1 MSDLLSI
8 GASGVRA
15 YQTALST
22 VSENIANT
30 GTAGYTR
37 RTTTLAEVR
46 SVGSGLNARTTV
58 TSNGVAVAGINRSA
72 DAYRSQAVRSAG
84 TDLAKTEAGVTWMA
98 RIETSLTGNQLG
110 DRLTSFFTAAQ
121 KLASDPTSVP
131 ARAIMLE
138 SAGTAAAAFA
148 ATGRALDTA
157 SADLDSTASQAAQSL
172 NSLGTALAKINDGIA
187 RTQPGSSTA
196 AQLADQRDQVL
207 EQMSTITDISTSFDD
222 LGRTTVRLGGT
233 NGAVFVA
240 GNDSGQ
246 ASFARNDE
254 GAVQFAVTMGGG
266 TPSAL
271 TPSGGALAGF
281 AEGAQRIAAAR
292 ESLNGVAKDFT
303 TKINEVQAQG
313 RDLDGNAGTALFATG
328 GTPTDISVALTD
340 PRGIAAASATGGA
353 RDASNLA
360 ALQSARTGGG
370 FEARTTTL
378 IAGNAA
384 ALEQRKVVA
393 DAQSA
398 IRDGAVSSL
407 ASASGVDLDSEAVDL
422 LRFQQAYQASSRVIQ
437 TARDTL
443 QTILD
448 IR

>member
-37 RTTTLAEVR
+37 RTTSLAEV
-46 SVGSGLNARTTV
+46 SSISGGISARASATGG
-58 TSNGVAVAGINRSA
+58 GVVVAGIGRSA
-72 DAYRSQAVRSAG
+72 DAYRSQAVRTAG
-84 TDLAKTEAGVTWMA
+84 TDLAKTESGITWMS
-98 RIETSLTGNQLG
+98 RIESSLADNRLG
-110 DRLTSFFTAAQ
+110 DRLTSFFSAAQ
-121 KLASDPTSVP
+121 TLAADPTSEP
-131 ARAIMLE
+131 ARAVMLE
-138 SAGTAAAAFA
+138 SAGSAAAAFA

-157 SADLDSTASQAAQSL
+157 RTDLDSSASQAVQSL
-172 NSLGTALAKINDGIA
+172 NALGTALAKVNDGIA
-187 RTQPGSSTA
+187 RTQPGTSSA
-196 AQLADQRDQVL
+196 AQLADQRDQLL
-207 EQMSTITDISTSFDD
+207 EQMSTITDINASIDD
-222 LGRTTVRLGGT
+222 LGRTTLRLGGA

-240 GNDSGQ
+240 GGESGQ
-246 ASFARNDE
+246 ASFARNDD
-254 GAVQFAVTMGGG
+254 GAVQFAVTRGGVA
-266 TPSAL
+266 SAL
-271 TPSGGALAGF
+271 SPSGGTLAGF

-292 ESLNGVAKDFT
+292 TSLNAIAGDYTAQVNA
-303 TKINEVQAQG
+303 VQAQG
-313 RDLDGNAGTALFATG
+313 RDLDGNAGAAIFATG
-328 GTPTDISVALTD
+328 ATPTDISVSLTD
-340 PRGIAAASATGGA
+340 PRGIAAASIGGGVRNA
-353 RDASNLA
+353 GNLT
-360 ALQSARTGGG
+360 ALQALRTSGGY
-370 FEARTTTL
+370 ETRTTAL

-398 IRDGAVSSL
+398 IRDGAVSAL
-407 ASASGVDLDSEAVDL
+407 ASSSGVDLDSEAVDL

-437 TARDTL
+437 TARDTF

>member
-37 RTTTLAEVR
+37 RTTTLAEVS
-46 SVGSGLNARTTV
+46 SVGGGLNARNALSNSGVTV
-58 TSNGVAVAGINRSA
+58 TGIGRSA
-72 DAYRSQAVRSAG
+72 DAYRSQAVRTAG
-84 TDLAKTEAGVTWMA
+84 TDLAKTEAGITWMD
-98 RIETSLTGNQLG
+98 RIETSLGDNQLG
-110 DRLTSFFTAAQ
+110 DRITGFFTAAQ
-121 KLASDPTSVP
+121 KLAADPSSEP
-131 ARAIMLE
+131 ARAVMLE
-138 SAGTAAAAFA
+138 AAGTAAAAFT

-157 SADLDSTASQAAQSL
+157 TADLDSTASQAVQSF
-172 NSLGTALAKINDGIA
+172 NALGTALARINDGIA

-196 AQLADQRDQVL
+196 AQLADQRDQML
-207 EQMSTITDISTSFDD
+207 EQMSTIADITTSFDT
-222 LGRTTVRLGGT
+222 LGRTTVRLGGAT
-233 NGAVFVA
+233 GAVFVA
-240 GNDSGQ
+240 GGSSEQ
-246 ASFARNDE
+246 ISYARNGE
-254 GAVQFAVTMGGG
+254 GAVQFAVTGVGGA
-266 TPSAL
+266 SAVSP
-271 TPSGGALAGF
+271 TGGALAGF
-281 AEGAQRIAAAR
+281 AEGAQRLAAAR
-292 ESLNGVAKDFT
+292 GSLNAIASDFT
-303 TKINEVQAQG
+303 AKVNAVQAQG
-313 RDLDGNAGTALFATG
+313 RDLNGTAGAPLFATG
-328 GTPTDISVALTD
+328 ATTTDIAVSLTD
-340 PRGIAAASATGGA
+340 PRGIAAAGSTGGP

-360 ALQSARTGGG
+360 ALQAVRTSGA
-370 FEARTTTL
+370 FETRTTNL

-393 DAQSA
+393 DAQAA
-398 IRDGAVSSL
+398 IRDGAVSAL

-448 IR
+448 LR

>member
-30 GTAGYTR
+30 GTAGFTR
-37 RTTTLAEVR
+37 RTTTLTEVS
-46 SVGSGLNARTTV
+46 SVGGGLNARTSV
-58 TSNGVAVAGINRSA
+58 SSNGVTVAGIGRSA

-84 TDLAKTEAGVTWMA
+84 TDLAKTEAGVTWMN
-98 RIETSLTGNQLG
+98 RIETSLSDNQLG

-121 KLASDPTSVP
+121 KLAADPTSEP
-131 ARAIMLE
+131 TRAVMLE
-138 SAGTAAAAFA
+138 AAGTAAAAFT
-148 ATGRALDTA
+148 ATGAALDTA
-157 SADLDSTASQAAQSL
+157 TADLDSTASQAVQSL

-187 RTQPGSSTA
+187 RTSLGSSTA

-207 EQMSTITDISTSFDD
+207 EQMSTITDINTSFDT
-222 LGRTTVRLGGT
+222 LGRTTVRLGGAT
-233 NGAVFVA
+233 GAVFVA
-240 GNDSGQ
+240 GG
-246 ASFARNDE
+246 ASEQLSYARNGE
-254 GAVQFAVTMGGG
+254 GAVQFAVTGAGGA
-266 TPSAL
+266 SAVAP
-271 TPSGGALAGF
+271 TGGALAGF

-292 ESLNGVAKDFT
+292 GSLNAIATDFT
-303 TKINEVQAQG
+303 TKVNAVQAQG
-313 RDLDGNAGTALFATG
+313 RDLDGNPGAALFATG
-328 GTPTDISVALTD
+328 DTPTDISVALTE
-340 PRGIAAASATGGA
+340 PRGIAAASATGGT
-353 RDASNLA
+353 RDASNLT
-360 ALQSARTGGG
+360 ALQAVRTSGA
-370 FEARTTTL
+370 FETRTTTL

-393 DAQSA
+393 EAQSA
-398 IRDGAVSSL
+398 IREGAVSAL

>member
-30 GTAGYTR
+30 GNAGYTR
-37 RTTTLAEVR
+37 RTTTLAEVS
-46 SVGSGLNARTTV
+46 SVGGGLNARTSVSSSGVTV
-58 TSNGVAVAGINRSA
+58 TGTGRSA

-84 TDLAKTEAGVTWMA
+84 TDLAKTETGVTWMN
-98 RIETSLTGNQLG
+98 RIETALGDNQLG
-110 DRLTSFFTAAQ
+110 DRLTSFFTSAQ
-121 KLASDPTSVP
+121 KLAADPTSEP
-131 ARAIMLE
+131 ARSVMLE

-148 ATGRALDTA
+148 ATGQALDTA
-157 SADLDSTASQAAQSL
+157 AADLDSTASQAVQSL
-172 NSLGTALAKINDGIA
+172 NALGTALAKINDGIA
-187 RTQPGSSTA
+187 RTAPGSSTA
-196 AQLADQRDQVL
+196 AQLADQRDQML
-207 EQMSTITDISTSFDD
+207 EQMSTITDITTSFDD
-222 LGRTTVRLGGT
+222 LGRTTVRLGGAA
-233 NGAVFVA
+233 GSVFVA
-240 GNDSGQ
+240 GGESAQ
-246 ASFARNDE
+246 ASYARNDE
-254 GAVQFAVTMGGG
+254 GAVQFAVTRGNV
-266 TPSAL
+266 TSAL
-271 TPSGGALAGF
+271 SPTGGALAGF

-292 ESLNGVAKDFT
+292 GSLNAIATDFT
-303 TKINEVQAQG
+303 TQVNAVQAQG

-328 GTPTDISVALTD
+328 DTPTDISVALVD
-340 PRGIAAASATGGA
+340 GRRIAAASVTGGK
-353 RDASNLA
+353 RDASNLS
-360 ALQSARTGGG
+360 ALHGARTSGG
-370 FEARTTTL
+370 FETRTTTL

-393 DAQSA
+393 DAQVA
-398 IRDGAVSSL
+398 IRDGAVGAL

-448 IR
+448 LR

>member
-37 RTTTLAEVR
+37 RTTNLAEVS
-46 SVGSGLNARTTV
+46 SVGGSLNAQKLVSSSGVTV
-58 TSNGVAVAGINRSA
+58 TGIARSA

-84 TDLAKTEAGVTWMA
+84 TDLAKTEAGVTWMN
-98 RIETSLTGNQLG
+98 RIETALSGNQLG

-121 KLASDPTSVP
+121 KLAADPTSEP
-131 ARAIMLE
+131 TRAVMLE
-138 SAGTAAAAFA
+138 SAGTAAAAFT
-148 ATGRALDTA
+148 ATGQALDTA
-157 SADLDSTASQAAQSL
+157 AADLDSTASQAVQSL
-172 NSLGTALAKINDGIA
+172 NALGTALAKINDGIA
-187 RTQPGSSTA
+187 RSAPGSSTA

-207 EQMSTITDISTSFDD
+207 EQMSTITDINTSFDD
-222 LGRTTVRLGGT
+222 LGRTTVRLGGAA
-233 NGAVFVA
+233 GSVFVA
-240 GNDSGQ
+240 GGDSGQ
-246 ASFARNDE
+246 VSYARNDE
-254 GAVQFAVTMGGG
+254 GAVQFAVTRGNV
-266 TPSAL
+266 TTAL
-271 TPSGGALAGF
+271 SPTGGALAGF

-292 ESLNGVAKDFT
+292 GSLNAIATDFT
-303 TKINEVQAQG
+303 TRINAVQAQA
-313 RDLDGNAGTALFATG
+313 RDLDGNAGAALFATG
-328 GTPTDISVALTD
+328 DTPTDISVALTD
-340 PRGIAAASATGGA
+340 GRGIAAASATGGT
-353 RDASNLA
+353 RDASNLT
-360 ALQSARTGGG
+360 ALQAVRTSGG

-398 IRDGAVSSL
+398 IRDGAGSSL
-407 ASASGVDLDSEAVDL
+407 ASSSGVDLDSEAVDL

-437 TARDTL
+437 TARDTF

-448 IR
+448 LR